1 MKLDKFDLRLDRD
14 GAMYLAGEEVSG
26 TLYVNTSRA
35 VTLSKIGVK
44 LTGIVHTGWVN
55 KTSDVV
61 YESNDEIV
69 HDYMDATN
77 YLADVSDGELLPEG
91 EHFIKFHFKLSMD
104 IVASMHN
111 DYFGWVRYTCSG
123 LLAISDNTCFRLGG
137 NNEIVVD
144 KSITVYSVLNLD
156 APHFRLPSTASD
168 SVELVGCCRRHGSL
182 SAKVKLVDFII
193 PVGLPP
199 TSTKANGLITIS
211 YFFKLDMDDFE
222 LVIPVGEEMV
232 ETAAVAASAY
242 ANECGVCFPGLS
254 SKLDAQATASGSS
267 SSVAN
272 NADAD
277 SSKEIDHFWIQC
289 DVCITW
295 FHGKCVDVEEYE
307 SAVIDQYHCPTCQ
320 LQHGSSVW
328 KAERNHH
335 RYVFDDLTQDDLPT
349 QIGTRCFID
358 DFKQNQDRFPLASDK
373 QLIRLDSGY
382 DFVSHFNE
390 RQEWMKPYLIT
401 HAEGLGLRMPGDDF
415 SVEDC
420 VGLMGA
426 DRAVDT
432 IDVYKQHT
440 YQMSLGRYLKK
451 WHDVDRPRL
460 YNILSLEFSHSKLCE
475 VVGPPSIVP
484 KLSWVHQFWPAG
496 KADATTPTTLATLLH
511 AGDVH
516 VEHLRAKPEVAL
528 FCLIGM
534 RDSYTDF
541 HIDFG
546 GSSVWYHVFKGAK
559 VFYVVEPTHANLAL
573 FGEYQKN
580 PKRSEIFFGDL
591 LPPGAVTRVVVEQGR
606 TLLIP
611 SGWIHAVWTPE
622 DSLVFGG
629 NFLHS
634 LNIPMQLRIY
644 EMELDCHTDER
655 FMFPSFELTNWYAAR
670 SVLESLKGTNW
681 LYSGTTTPNYGAE
694 ENECQP
700 NGTRAAL
707 VKWCK

>member
-1 MKLDKFDLRLDRD
+1 
-14 GAMYLAGEEVSG
+14 
-26 TLYVNTSRA
+26 
-35 VTLSKIGVK
+35 
-44 LTGIVHTGWVN
+44 
-55 KTSDVV
+55 
-61 YESNDEIV
+61 
-69 HDYMDATN
+69 
-77 YLADVSDGELLPEG
+77 
-91 EHFIKFHFKLSMD
+91 
-104 IVASMHN
+104 
-111 DYFGWVRYTCSG
+111 
-123 LLAISDNTCFRLGG
+123 
-137 NNEIVVD
+137 
-144 KSITVYSVLNLD
+144 
-156 APHFRLPSTASD
+156 
-168 SVELVGCCRRHGSL
+168 
-182 SAKVKLVDFII
+182 
-193 PVGLPP
+193 
-199 TSTKANGLITIS
+199 
-211 YFFKLDMDDFE
+211 
-222 LVIPVGEEMV
+222 MV
-232 ETAAVAASAY
+232 ETAAAVAASAY

-254 SKLDAQATASGSS
+254 SKLDEQATASGSS

-415 SVEDC
+415 SIEDC

-559 VFYVVEPTHANLAL
+559 VFYVVEPTDANLTL

-606 TLLIP
+606 TLFIP

-670 SVLESLKGTNW
+670 SVLESLKEANEDGHLADAHLIKGARGLLPFLRTWIKRDKTNKR
-681 LYSGTTTPNYGAE
+681 LRTSVTFGNIVQQLQRELNGQEKLRKRPNGDADSPSRRRQRSSPKSPRQRKNLKSLKLKLVLDKNARQSTVDKPIVREAE
-694 ENECQP
+694 EKSEAMDVEEKKAVTPIKLSLTTATASALCSNLAKSEVSEGDENEEQ
-700 NGTRAAL
+700 
-707 VKWCK
+707 